1 MSHDY
6 DRACYQ
12 NIQDTE
18 HNFDNNWMF
27 KIIHL
32 WLKADFFCNVD
43 HYYLREKNIL
53 RYLLMAK

>member
-18 HNFDNNWMF
+18 HNFDNNWML

-32 WLKADFFCNVD
+32 WLKADFFCNVV
-43 HYYLREKNIL
+43 HYYFK
-53 RYLLMAK
+53 KTHKF